1 MRSGAPAQTTALAAV
16 LTGALCGLVLG
27 VAVDAAVWLWAFGQA
42 LSGEAGVEV
51 PLIVSTTT
59 ESGDVVAQTGAG
71 ILVLPLVLAACG
83 AGLTRLVSNRQR
95 QRSGT
100 SAQA

>member
-1 MRSGAPAQTTALAAV
+1 V
-16 LTGALCGLVLG
+16 LTGSLCGLVLG
-27 VAVDAAVWLWAFGQA
+27 VAVDAAVWLWVFGQA
-42 LSGEAGVEV
+42 MSGQAGVEV

-71 ILVLPLVLAACG
+71 ILVLPLVLALCG
-83 AGLTRLVSNRQR
+83 AGLGCLVAHR

-100 SAQA
+100 SAEA